1 MDTTFRTATTPL
13 YKSPQGLSQE
23 VVKYIS
29 DIKCEP
35 KWMLDFRLKS
45 YNLFCQKKMPTW
57 GPDLSAINFDEIYY
71 YVKPQ
76 DEQKHS
82 WKEVPEQI
90 KNTFEKLGIP
100 QAEREYLSGVK
111 AQFESEVVYG
121 SLKQELEDKGVIF
134 LDTDSALQKYPEI
147 FKKYF
152 AKAVPPADNKFAS
165 LNSSVWSGGSFIYI
179 PPNVKVDLP
188 LQAYF
193 RINERNMGQFER
205 TLIVADKNSFVSYVE
220 GCTAPV
226 YASSSLHSAV
236 VEIFVMEGAR
246 VRYTTIQN
254 WSNDVYNL
262 VTKRA
267 FVAKGG
273 VMEWVDCNL
282 GSKITMKYPSIYL
295 KGEGARGEILSLAYA
310 KAGQIQD
317 AGGKVYHLA
326 NNTSSNIISK
336 SISKD
341 TGIATY
347 RGMVKVPPHIKNAK
361 VNVVC
366 DALLLS
372 PESVTNTYPTM
383 QIESKQVSV
392 GHEASVANIDDSKLF
407 YLMSRGLS
415 KDQAKSLVV
424 SGFIEPIAKELP
436 MEYAVELNRL
446 VELEMEGSVG

>member
-1 MDTTFRTATTPL
+1 MDTTFRTKTTPI
-13 YKSPQGLSQE
+13 YKSPRGLSRE
-23 VVKYIS
+23 IVSYIS
-29 DIKCEP
+29 TTKKEP
-35 KWMLDFRLKS
+35 QWMFDFRIRA
-45 YNLFCQKKMPTW
+45 YELFCQKKMPAW
-57 GPDLSAINFDEIYY
+57 GPDLSAINFKELYY

-76 DEQKHS
+76 DSQKHS
-82 WKEVPEQI
+82 WQEVPEQI
-90 KNTFEKLGIP
+90 KNTFERLGIP

-111 AQFESEVVYG
+111 VQFESEVVYG
-121 SLKQELEDKGVIF
+121 SLKKELEQKGVIF
-134 LDTDSALQKYPEI
+134 LDTDSALQKHPEI

-152 AKAVPPADNKFAS
+152 GKAVPPADNKFAS
-165 LNSSVWSGGSFIYI
+165 LNSAVWSGGSFIYI
-179 PPNVKVDLP
+179 PPNVKVKLP
-188 LQAYF
+188 LQTYF

-205 TLIVADKNSFVSYVE
+205 TLIIADKNSFVSYVE

-226 YASSSLHSAV
+226 YASASLHAAV

-267 FVAKGG
+267 FVEKGG

-282 GSKITMKYPSIYL
+282 GSKVTMKYPSIYL
-295 KGEGARGEILSLAYA
+295 KGDGAKGEILSLAYA
-310 KAGQIQD
+310 KAGQTQD

-336 SISKD
+336 SISKE

-372 PESVTNTYPTM
+372 PNSQTNTYPTM
-383 QIESKQVSV
+383 QIESKNVEI
-392 GHEASVANIDDSKLF
+392 GHEASVSNIDDSKLY

-415 KDQAKSLVV
+415 KEQAKSLVA

-446 VELEMEGSVG
+446 VELEMGGSIG